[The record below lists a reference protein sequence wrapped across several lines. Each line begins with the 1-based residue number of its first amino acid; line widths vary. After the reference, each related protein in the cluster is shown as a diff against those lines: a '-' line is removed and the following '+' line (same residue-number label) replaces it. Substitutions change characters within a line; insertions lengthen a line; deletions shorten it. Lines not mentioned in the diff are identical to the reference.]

1 MKPIRTSV
9 RLNQEIIVN
18 KVQKRQQKQKKRER
32 EKKAAFLRDKGLKIR
47 RQKLDEYPSFVLG
60 RQDADPEFI
69 AAIQMAVRQFD
80 FLDTKKLGLGLQS
93 FFKLGKEAG
102 FAEAF
107 KVLEQVPSINYCGQQ
122 LSGDVKLLAV
132 LTYLGSRILHSVP
145 KEIRRKYMPFNDVAI
160 EPFQREIRLN
170 FSSMDSTSGAG
181 GRIFFGRHRPKIA
194 FEGND
199 YTVAFSR
206 HAIERICQRLNPRYM
221 EYAAAGDVHAIFSTC
236 VYFEPIMLYGDRPA
250 FALFAVCGDKGF
262 RQYQTYTVGVF
273 GEENIKP
280 FCGELYYRIGY
291 CPVVFENS
299 FAKAKTFLPPG
310 FRGTP
315 EYGLALNSEMRPIE
329 KREFLERISVDSGD
343 ANEGCLSH
351 EATKWFHDNGLPQVF
366 QWSHEVFRL

>member
-1 MKPIRTSV
+1 MNRD
-9 RLNQEIIVN
+9 
-18 KVQKRQQKQKKRER
+18 QKRLQKHKKRE
-32 EKKAAFLRDKGLKIR
+32 KKKKVEFQRDKAVKIR
-47 RQKLDEYPSFVLG
+47 RQKLDEYPVFVLG
-60 RQDADPEFI
+60 RQDADPKFI
-69 AAIQMAVRQFD
+69 AAIQKAVRQFD

-107 KVLEQVPSINYCGQQ
+107 RAFEQVPSINYCGEQ
-122 LSGDVKLLAV
+122 LTGYAKFAAV
-132 LTYLGSRILHSVP
+132 LTYLGFQILHLVP
-145 KEIRRKYMPFNDVAI
+145 MELRQKYMPFNDVAI

-181 GRIFFGRHRPKIA
+181 GRIFFGRHRPKIS

-206 HAIERICQRLNPRYM
+206 HAIERICQRLNPQYM
-221 EYAAAGDVHAIFSTC
+221 EYGPAGDIHAIFSTC
-236 VYFEPIMLYGDRPA
+236 VYFEPIVLYGGQPA
-250 FALFAVCGDKGF
+250 FALFDFCGIKGS
-262 RQYQTYTVGVF
+262 RSYQTNTVGVF
-273 GEENIKP
+273 GEENIRP
-280 FCGELYYRIGY
+280 FGGELYYRIGY

-299 FAKAKTFLPPG
+299 FAKAKTFVPPG

-329 KREFLERISVDSGD
+329 KRKFLERISVDSGD
-343 ANEGCLSH
+343 ENEGCLNH